1 MARKAADYTR
11 RRKPV
16 PCTQSWP
23 LSAWKSV
30 QEFGR
35 TGRFLLSVPQVGR
48 RPIQSRFHRPA
59 FLLGALGPAI
69 APALASLYACHPRP
83 VNTYHPFCH
92 WCQCPLD
99 ADSATADHLV
109 PRSRGGSNSRANLC
123 LACHACNQKR
133 RNRLPGEPLHGPL
146 ARRGGDQG
154 WVVWT
159 RYPRCRW
166 RQTIRVSGPDK
177 LPTRPLSF
185 LGPSLEKTV
194 LPEGQE
200 PEQCPDAHGVGQA
213 TN

>member
-1 MARKAADYTR
+1 MTARKAADYTR

-30 QEFGR
+30 QESGR

-48 RPIQSRFHRPA
+48 RPIQSRFHRRA

-133 RNRLPGEPLHGPL
+133 RNRLPGDPW
-146 ARRGGDQG
+146 RG
-154 WVVWT
+154 
-159 RYPRCRW
+159 
-166 RQTIRVSGPDK
+166 IRMTNKESLSGEQPANVSVAN
-177 LPTRPLSF
+177 
-185 LGPSLEKTV
+185 SLNASRHAIPIRKMRLKSHKHKNV
-194 LPEGQE
+194 LFFGNNFE
-200 PEQCPDAHGVGQA
+200 V
-213 TN
+213 